1 MMRKR
6 NVIIVAAVVLVL
18 AVVFAG
24 PACAADKKFFA
35 ITTGGTGG
43 TYYPLGGLLAQALT
57 ERVPEVLVTGQA
69 GNASVA
75 NCNLIKDH
83 QIESAFVQNNVAFSA
98 YEGKD
103 QFAGKPVKNLRGI
116 ASLYP
121 ETIQIV
127 ARADSGIKSLK
138 DIKGKK
144 LIPGDRGSGT
154 EVDTLNILSGYG
166 LTYKDFGGVDWLG
179 FSGAAQRLQDK
190 QADVTFTTAG
200 WPTAAITELS
210 MSTDIVLV
218 PIEEDMIAKITK
230 TFPFYS
236 KVVIPKGTY
245 KGMKA
250 DVATSRPWPSGWWT
264 RQVPEDLVYKLT
276 KALWEKGE
284 GRAERRRRH
293 GQGPCPGQERA
304 AQDRPE
310 RHGDSASRGCGQV
323 LQGKGSDQIGSPAD
337 VRSEPGAGATAPGFY
352 EKANGLA
359 DPVCGACPG
368 GGSLSAACAADRGP
382 AEGEGCFCPHP

>member
-1 MMRKR
+1 MMKKR
-6 NVIIVAAVVLVL
+6 NWVIVAAVILGL
-18 AVVFAG
+18 TVVFAG
-24 PACAADKKFFA
+24 PAAAAEKKFFA

-154 EVDTLNILSGYG
+154 EVDTLNILSVYN
-166 LTYKDFGGVDWLG
+166 LAYKDFGGVDWLG

-200 WPTAAITELS
+200 WPTAAITELA

-230 TFPFYS
+230 SFPFYS
-236 KVVIPKGTY
+236 KVIIPKGTY
-245 KGMKA
+245 KGMAA
-250 DVATSRPWPSGWWT
+250 DVPTITTMAQWVVDE
-264 RQVPEDLVYKLT
+264 QVPEDLVYKLT
-276 KALWEKGE
+276 KALWEKGADGKKE
-284 GRAERRRRH
+284 SGAEVMAKVH
-293 GQGPCPGQERA
+293 A
-304 AQDRPE
+304 
-310 RHGDSASRGCGQV
+310 
-323 LQGKGSDQIGSPAD
+323 QGKNVQLKTALSGMAIPLH
-337 VRSEPGAGATAPGFY
+337 AGAAKY
-352 EKANGLA
+352 YKEKGLIK
-359 DPVCGACPG
+359 
-368 GGSLSAACAADRGP
+368 
-382 AEGEGCFCPHP
+382 

>member
-1 MMRKR
+1 MIRKR
-6 NVIIVAAVVLVL
+6 NVIIVAAIMAMAVLV
-18 AVVFAG
+18 AG

-43 TYYPLGGLLAQALT
+43 LYYPLGGLLAQALT
-57 ERVPEVLVTGQA
+57 ERVPEVVVTGQA
-69 GNASVA
+69 GSASVA

-154 EVDTLNILSGYG
+154 EVDTLNILAGYG
-166 LTYKDFGGVDWLG
+166 MTYKDFAGVDWLG
-179 FSGAAQRLQDK
+179 FSGASQRLQDK

-200 WPTAAITELS
+200 WPTAAITELA

-218 PIEEDMIAKITK
+218 PIEEEMIAKITK
-230 TFPFYS
+230 MYSFYS

-245 KGMKA
+245 KGMTA
-250 DVATSRPWPSGWWT
+250 DVPTITTMAQWVVDE
-264 RQVPEDLVYKLT
+264 QVPADLVYKLT
-276 KALWEKGE
+276 RALWEKGKD
-284 GRAERRRRH
+284 GLS
-293 GQGPCPGQERA
+293 G
-304 AQDRPE
+304 
-310 RHGDSASRGCGQV
+310 
-323 LQGKGSDQIGSPAD
+323 AD
-337 VRSEPGAGATAPGFY
+337 VMAKVHAKGKDVQLKTALSGMAIPLHPGAAKY
-352 EKANGLA
+352 YKEIGLIK
-359 DPVCGACPG
+359 
-368 GGSLSAACAADRGP
+368 
-382 AEGEGCFCPHP
+382 

>member
-1 MMRKR
+1 MMKKKS
-6 NVIIVAAVVLVL
+6 VIIVAAVVMAL

-43 TYYPLGGLLAQALT
+43 LYYPLGGLLAQALT
-57 ERVPEVLVTGQA
+57 ERVPELVVTGQA
-69 GNASVA
+69 GSASVA

-83 QIESAFVQNNVAFSA
+83 QVESAFVQNNVAFSA

-103 QFAGKPVKNLRGI
+103 QFVGKPVKNLRGI

-127 ARADSGIKSLK
+127 ARADSGIKNIK

-154 EVDTLNILSGYG
+154 EVDTLNILTGLG

-200 WPTAAITELS
+200 WPTAAITELAT
-210 MSTDIVLV
+210 STDIVLV
-218 PIEEDMIAKITK
+218 PIDEESIKKLTEMYS
-230 TFPFYS
+230 FYS
-236 KVVIPKGTY
+236 KVVIPKDTY
-245 KGMKA
+245 KGMKQ
-250 DVATSRPWPSGWWT
+250 DVATITTMAQWVVDE
-264 RQVPEDLVYKLT
+264 QVSEDLVYKLT
-276 KALWEKGE
+276 KALWEKGKD
-284 GRAERRRRH
+284 GLS
-293 GQGPCPGQERA
+293 G
-304 AQDRPE
+304 
-310 RHGDSASRGCGQV
+310 
-323 LQGKGSDQIGSPAD
+323 AD
-337 VRSEPGAGATAPGFY
+337 VMARVHAKGKDVQLKTALSGMAIPLHAGAAKY
-352 EKANGLA
+352 YKEKGLIK
-359 DPVCGACPG
+359 
-368 GGSLSAACAADRGP
+368 
-382 AEGEGCFCPHP
+382 

>member
-1 MMRKR
+1 MKKIR
-6 NVIIVAAVVLVL
+6 ILAATVAALSVLSAGAAL
-18 AVVFAG
+18 AAE
-24 PACAADKKFFA
+24 KRFFA

-57 ERVPEVLVTGQA
+57 ERVPEVVVTGQA

-75 NCNLIKDH
+75 NCNLIRDH
-83 QIESAFVQNNVAFSA
+83 QIESAFVQNNVAYSA

-154 EVDTLNILSGYG
+154 EVDTLNILQAMG
-166 LTYKDFGGVDWLG
+166 LTYKDFAGVDWLG

-200 WPTAAITELS
+200 WPTAAITELA
-210 MSTDIVLV
+210 MSTPIVLV
-218 PIEEDMIAKITK
+218 PIEEDLIKKLTK
-230 TFPFYS
+230 MFPFYS
-236 KVVIPKGTY
+236 KVVIPKDTY
-245 KGMKA
+245 KGMTR
-250 DVATSRPWPSGWWT
+250 DVATITTMAQWVVDG
-264 RQVPEDLVYKLT
+264 QVPEELVYKLT
-276 KALWEKGE
+276 RALWEKGKD
-284 GRAERRRRH
+284 GLS
-293 GQGPCPGQERA
+293 G
-304 AQDRPE
+304 
-310 RHGDSASRGCGQV
+310 
-323 LQGKGSDQIGSPAD
+323 AD
-337 VRSEPGAGATAPGFY
+337 VMAKAHAKGKDVQLKTALKGMAIPLHPGAIRY
-352 EKANGLA
+352 YKEKNMIK
-359 DPVCGACPG
+359 
-368 GGSLSAACAADRGP
+368 
-382 AEGEGCFCPHP
+382 

>member
-1 MMRKR
+1 MS
-6 NVIIVAAVVLVL
+6 VLIAL
-18 AVVFAG
+18 TLVFAG
-24 PACAADKKFFA
+24 QVFAAKKFFA

-57 ERVPEVLVTGQA
+57 ERVPDVVVTGQA

-83 QIESAFVQNNVAFSA
+83 QIESAFVQNNVAYSA

-154 EVDTLNILSGYG
+154 EVDTLNVLAAQG
-166 LTYKDFGGVDWLG
+166 LTYKDFAGVDWLG
-179 FSGAAQRLQDK
+179 FSGASQRLQDK

-200 WPTAAITELS
+200 WPTAAITELA
-210 MSTDIVLV
+210 MSTNIVLV
-218 PIEEDMIAKITK
+218 PIEEALINKITK
-230 TFPFYS
+230 TYAFYS

-245 KGMKA
+245 KGMTA
-250 DVATSRPWPSGWWT
+250 DVATITTMAQWVVDE
-264 RQVPEDLVYKLT
+264 QVPEELVYNLT
-276 KALWEKGE
+276 KALWEKGK
-284 GRAERRRRH
+284 
-293 GQGPCPGQERA
+293 
-304 AQDRPE
+304 D
-310 RHGDSASRGCGQV
+310 
-323 LQGKGSDQIGSPAD
+323 GKESGAD
-337 VRSEPGAGATAPGFY
+337 VMAKVHAKGRDVQLKTALSGMAIPLHPGAAKY
-352 EKANGLA
+352 YKEKGLIK
-359 DPVCGACPG
+359 
-368 GGSLSAACAADRGP
+368 
-382 AEGEGCFCPHP
+382 

>member
-1 MMRKR
+1 MSKKKCLL
-6 NVIIVAAVVLVL
+6 IVMSVLIAL
-18 AVVFAG
+18 TLVFAG
-24 PACAADKKFFA
+24 HSFAAKKFFA

-43 TYYPLGGLLAQALT
+43 LYYPLGGLLAQALT
-57 ERVPEVLVTGQA
+57 ERVPDVVVTGQA

-127 ARADSGIKSLK
+127 ARADSGIKSLR

-154 EVDTLNILSGYG
+154 EVDTLNVLAGYG
-166 LTYKDFGGVDWLG
+166 LTYKDFAGVDWLG
-179 FSGAAQRLQDK
+179 FSGASQRLQDK

-200 WPTAAITELS
+200 WPTAAITELA

-218 PIEEDMIAKITK
+218 PIDEAMINKITK
-230 TFPFYS
+230 THAFYS

-250 DVATSRPWPSGWWT
+250 DVATITTMAQWVVDE
-264 RQVPEDLVYKLT
+264 QVPAELVYNLT
-276 KALWEKGE
+276 KALWEKSKDGLS
-284 GRAERRRRH
+284 G
-293 GQGPCPGQERA
+293 
-304 AQDRPE
+304 
-310 RHGDSASRGCGQV
+310 
-323 LQGKGSDQIGSPAD
+323 AD
-337 VRSEPGAGATAPGFY
+337 VMAKVHAKGKDVQLKTALSGMAIPLHAGAAKY
-352 EKANGLA
+352 YREKGLIK
-359 DPVCGACPG
+359 
-368 GGSLSAACAADRGP
+368 
-382 AEGEGCFCPHP
+382 